1 MKRCPLCGKLMSRAI
16 YAGVP
21 VWLCSDEVCS
31 CIDGV
36 LTFVVEFLAPFQF
49 GGFYFHAYEG
59 SYLRGLFEWWR
70 ACGDE
75 GEDES

>member
-1 MKRCPLCGKLMSRAI
+1 MDRAI

-21 VWLCSDEVCS
+21 IWLCSDEVCS
-31 CIDGV
+31 CIDG
-36 LTFVVEFLAPFQF
+36 LFTFVVEFLASFQF
-49 GGFYFHAYEG
+49 GEFYFHVYEE
-59 SYLRGLFEWWR
+59 SYLRGLFGWWT